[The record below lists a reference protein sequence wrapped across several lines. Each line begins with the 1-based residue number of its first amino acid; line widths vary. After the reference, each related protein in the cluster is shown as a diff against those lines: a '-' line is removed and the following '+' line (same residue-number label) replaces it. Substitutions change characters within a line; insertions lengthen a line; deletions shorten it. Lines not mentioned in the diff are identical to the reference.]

1 MHPCCYQGLFVRAEA
16 SKEAGYVVRPCSTHS
31 KGAQSRLSVS
41 APLLPYQG
49 TSSRGHALSLG
60 EGAPPPPKDHTL
72 SGPPS
77 RQARRRSSER
87 PRSVHRSGTGRGL
100 LPVRPPP
107 QPNRVTAAIV
117 IPVMNAA
124 MQVNTNTLSRRLAF
138 MAFLPNRG
146 TPRIPQEGTGIL
158 VPRYRAAAGDFFQ

>member
-49 TSSRGHALSLG
+49 TSSRGHALSLR

-107 QPNRVTAAIV
+107 PAEQGYCRDCDTCDERGNAGKHQHV
-117 IPVMNAA
+117 IEEIGLHGISPEQGDPA
-124 MQVNTNTLSRRLAF
+124 NTT
-138 MAFLPNRG
+138 RG
-146 TPRIPQEGTGIL
+146 DWYFGSTVSGCCW
-158 VPRYRAAAGDFFQ
+158 